1 MTPPAADK
9 QMAVIADALLEVLR
23 EVAES
28 GKGLSRDL
36 LAARLV
42 DRREFAGLR
51 PSPGGP
57 GGASAELSAS
67 EAARLERLQRQLAT
81 SRQHKEKLLARVQ
94 QLEQR
99 GAADGQFFRRAL
111 GLLAQQLRRWEAPPL
126 HAALDRLRQLASAD
140 TPVTELQTA
149 FADFKAALLRFQAD
163 PPDPDTSRRDAGDR
177 RRNRLLKAEKP
188 EDQRPSLESA
198 FLQQFKEIAQSIIA
212 ELKLHL
218 DRDYL
223 QRLQAVEAGLRQAD
237 SLAAALGMRQALIAL
252 VKDYAGHLSR
262 EREQAATFIQEIG
275 HRLGDMESLVFD
287 SLSQAREAHLAH
299 DGFRDGLETQ
309 FEALKGSVNFSST
322 LGELKQTVLSKLKTI
337 SGALAQQRRQDQRQ
351 LALADQQMVGLQQEF
366 EGLREEIVAAR
377 RRAESL
383 EAELLIDSL
392 TGAYNRRAYEKR
404 ISEEFQRFAR
414 YGQAFAIVLF
424 DVDHFKQIN
433 DRFGH
438 AIGDR
443 CLKEISLR
451 FRPMLRESDFFC
463 RFGGEE
469 FILLL
474 PATSREA
481 AAGVAEKLRRE
492 IEATQFVFKDR
503 SFTLTISFGVTA
515 ITAADQDPLSL
526 FNRVDQAM
534 YAAKAQGRNRVA
546 VL

>member
-51 PSPGGP
+51 PTPGGP

-67 EAARLERLQRQLAT
+67 EAARLEVLQRQLAT

-99 GAADGQFFRRAL
+99 GTADGQFFRRAL
-111 GLLAQQLRRWEAPPL
+111 GLLAQQLRQWEAPPL
-126 HAALDRLRQLASAD
+126 HGALDRLKQLASVN

-163 PPDPDTSRRDAGDR
+163 PPASRRNGDDR
-177 RRNRLLKAEKP
+177 RLNRFLKAEKP
-188 EDQRPSLESA
+188 EDQRPALESA

-223 QRLQAVEAGLRQAD
+223 RQLQAVEAGLRQAD

-309 FEALKGSVNFSST
+309 FEVLKGSVNYSST
-322 LGELKQTVLSKLKTI
+322 LDELKQTVLSKLKTI
-337 SGALAQQRRQDQRQ
+337 SGALAAQRRQDQRQ
-351 LALADQQMVGLQQEF
+351 LALADKQMVGLQQEF

-424 DVDHFKQIN
+424 DIDHFKQIN

-503 SFTLTISFGVTA
+503 SFTVTISFGVTA

-534 YAAKAQGRNRVA
+534 YTAKAQGRNRVA

>member
-1 MTPPAADK
+1 
-9 QMAVIADALLEVLR
+9 MAVIADAVLEVLR

-28 GKGLSRDL
+28 GQGLSRDL

-57 GGASAELSAS
+57 GGAPAELSAS
-67 EAARLERLQRQLAT
+67 EAARLEVLQRQLAT

-99 GAADGQFFRRAL
+99 EAADGQFFRRAL
-111 GLLAQQLRRWEAPPL
+111 GLLTRQLRQWEAPPL
-126 HAALDRLRQLASAD
+126 HGALDRLKQLASAN
-140 TPVTELQTA
+140 TPVAELETA
-149 FADFKAALLRFQAD
+149 FADFKAALLRCQAD
-163 PPDPDTSRRDAGDR
+163 PPVSRRDAGDR
-177 RRNRLLKAEKP
+177 LLNRFLKAEKP
-188 EDQRPSLESA
+188 EDQRPALETA

-223 QRLQAVEAGLRQAD
+223 QQVQAVEAGLRQAD
-237 SLAAALGMRQALIAL
+237 SLAAALGMRQALVAL

-262 EREQAATFIQEIG
+262 ERQQAATFIQEIG
-275 HRLGDMESLVFD
+275 QRLGDMESLVFD
-287 SLSQAREAHLAH
+287 SLSQAREAQLAH
-299 DGFRDGLETQ
+299 DGFHDGLETQ
-309 FEALKGSVNFSST
+309 FEALKGSVSFSSS
-322 LGELKQTVLSKLKTI
+322 LEELKQTVLSKLKTI
-337 SGALAQQRRQDQRQ
+337 SGALSRQRHQDQQR
-351 LALADQQMVGLQQEF
+351 LALADNQMVGLQQEF
-366 EGLREEIVAAR
+366 EGLREEIAAAR

-404 ISEEFQRFAR
+404 IGEEFQRFAR

-424 DVDHFKQIN
+424 DVDHFKRIN

-443 CLKEISLR
+443 CLNEISLR

-469 FILLL
+469 FIVLL

-492 IEATQFVFKDR
+492 IEATQFVFKDQ
-503 SFTLTISFGVTA
+503 SFTVTISFGVTA
-515 ITAADQDPLSL
+515 ITAADTDPLSL

>member
-9 QMAVIADALLEVLR
+9 QMAVIADAVLEVLR

-28 GKGLSRDL
+28 GQGLSRDL

-57 GGASAELSAS
+57 GGAPAELSAS
-67 EAARLERLQRQLAT
+67 EAARLEVLQRQLAT
-81 SRQHKEKLLARVQ
+81 SRQHREKLLARVQ

-99 GAADGQFFRRAL
+99 EAADGQFFRRAL
-111 GLLAQQLRRWEAPPL
+111 GLLTRQLRQWEAPPL
-126 HAALDRLRQLASAD
+126 QGALDRLKQLASAN
-140 TPVTELQTA
+140 TPVAELETA
-149 FADFKAALLRFQAD
+149 FADFKAALLRCQAD
-163 PPDPDTSRRDAGDR
+163 PPASRRDAGDR
-177 RRNRLLKAEKP
+177 LLNRFLKAEKP
-188 EDQRPSLESA
+188 EDQRPALESA

-223 QRLQAVEAGLRQAD
+223 QQVQAVEAGLRQAD
-237 SLAAALGMRQALIAL
+237 SLAAALGMRQALVAL

-262 EREQAATFIQEIG
+262 ERQQAATFIQEIG
-275 HRLGDMESLVFD
+275 QRLGDMESLVFD
-287 SLSQAREAHLAH
+287 SLSQAREVQLAH
-299 DGFRDGLETQ
+299 DGFHDGLETQ
-309 FEALKGSVNFSST
+309 FEALKGRVSFSSS
-322 LGELKQTVLSKLKTI
+322 LEELKQTVLSKLNTI
-337 SGALAQQRRQDQRQ
+337 SGALSRQRRQDQQR
-351 LALADQQMVGLQQEF
+351 LALADNQMVGLQQEF
-366 EGLREEIVAAR
+366 EGLREEIAAAR

-404 ISEEFQRFAR
+404 IGEEFQRFAR

-424 DVDHFKQIN
+424 DVDHFKRIN

-443 CLKEISLR
+443 CLNEISQR

-469 FILLL
+469 FIVLL

-492 IEATQFVFKDR
+492 IEATQFVFKDQ
-503 SFTLTISFGVTA
+503 SFTVTISFGVTA
-515 ITAADQDPLSL
+515 ITAADTDPLSL

>member
-1 MTPPAADK
+1 MSPPPADK
-9 QMAVIADALLEVLR
+9 HMAVIADALLEVLR

-36 LAARLV
+36 LAARLL

-51 PSPGGP
+51 SSPAP
-57 GGASAELSAS
+57 PADAAADLSAS
-67 EAARLERLQRQLAT
+67 QDARLKGLLRQLET
-81 SRQHKEKLLARVQ
+81 IRQHKQKLLVRVDE
-94 QLEQR
+94 LEQR
-99 GAADGQFFRRAL
+99 ETDKSRFFCRAV
-111 GLLAQQLRRWEAPPL
+111 GLLAQQLRQLESPPL
-126 HAALDRLRQLASAD
+126 YDPLDRLRQLALANAPSGELEAAFSD
-140 TPVTELQTA
+140 YKVALIRSQPDAPASRGSRSDAGGRLLGRFRKTEKAEDECPALETA
-149 FADFKAALLRFQAD
+149 FL
-163 PPDPDTSRRDAGDR
+163 
-177 RRNRLLKAEKP
+177 N
-188 EDQRPSLESA
+188 
-198 FLQQFKEIAQSIIA
+198 QFKEIAQSITA

-223 QRLQAVEAGLRQAD
+223 QRVQAVEACLRQAD
-237 SLAAALGMRQALIAL
+237 SLEAALGTRQALIAL

-275 HRLGDMESLVFD
+275 NRLGDMESLVFD
-287 SLSQAREAHLAH
+287 SLSQARDAQRAR

-309 FEALKGSVNFSST
+309 FEALKGHVNFSST
-322 LGELKQTVLSKLKTI
+322 LDELKQTVLSKLKTI
-337 SGALAQQRRQDQRQ
+337 SAALAEQRRQDQRQ
-351 LALADQQMVGLQQEF
+351 LALVDGQMVGLEKEF
-366 EGLREEIVAAR
+366 KHLQGEITAAR

-383 EAELLIDSL
+383 EAELLIDPL
-392 TGAYNRRAYEKR
+392 TGTYNRRAYDKR
-404 ISEEFQRFAR
+404 IGEEFQRFLR
-414 YGQAFAIVLF
+414 YGQAFAMVLF

-443 CLKEISLR
+443 CLKEICLR
-451 FRPMLRESDFFC
+451 LGPMLRSSDFFC

-481 AAGVAEKLRRE
+481 ATGVAEKLRRE
-492 IEATQFVFKDR
+492 IEATQFVFKDQ
-503 SFTLTISFGVTA
+503 SFTVTISFGVTV
-515 ITAADQDPLSL
+515 ITAEDRDPLSL

-534 YAAKAQGRNRVA
+534 YMAKAQGRNRVA